1 MKRMGRNLIRFCLSV
16 KGVSRMYLAPAPL
29 AAAAADLRSG
39 ALSLDQ
45 YINDKCAWLE
55 SADAEIHALL
65 PESNRRRR
73 LLREAEE
80 LERRWPDPA
89 SRPPLFGVLVGVKDI
104 YHVDGFVTCAGSEV
118 PPELFAGPEA
128 AVVGLLREAG
138 ALILGKT
145 VTTEFAGFEQNGTRN
160 PHNLDHTPGGSSS
173 GSAAAVAA
181 GFCQLALGSQTVGS
195 VIRPAAFCGVVGFK
209 PTYDRIPTAG
219 IVYYS
224 QSVDHVGLFTQDVA
238 GMAVAASVLCRDW
251 QPAAESRRP
260 VLGMPEGAY
269 LAQSS
274 PEGLAAFAQQI
285 TMLQEAGYIVKRV
298 AALDDIAAITE
309 RHTWMTTAEMAAL
322 HKDWFPEH
330 EANYRPVT
338 AETFRKGQQ
347 VTPEQLAEGRASRMR
362 VRSQLQS
369 LMDAQGIDLW
379 VCPPA
384 PGSAPEGIASTGNP
398 AMNLPWTHTG
408 MPAITV
414 PAGHAE
420 NGLPLGF
427 QCIARA
433 EADEQ
438 LLAWAMP
445 IADTLGGEQ

>member
-1 MKRMGRNLIRFCLSV
+1 
-16 KGVSRMYLAPAPL
+16 MYLAPAPL

-39 ALSLDQ
+39 ALPLDQ
-45 YINDKCAWLE
+45 YISEKCAWLE
-55 SADAEIHALL
+55 SADAHVHALL
-65 PESNRRRR
+65 PEVNRRRR

-89 SRPPLFGVLVGVKDI
+89 SRPPLYGVLVGVKDI
-104 YHVDGFVTCAGSEV
+104 YHVAGFVTRAGSEV
-118 PPELFAGPEA
+118 PPDLFAGPEA
-128 AVVGLLREAG
+128 AVIGLLRAAG

-160 PHNLDHTPGGSSS
+160 PHNLGYTPGGSSS

-238 GMAVAASVLCRDW
+238 GMAVAASVVCRDW
-251 QPAAESRRP
+251 QPATVDGKP
-260 VLGMPEGAY
+260 VLGVPEGAY
-269 LAQSS
+269 LAQAS
-274 PEGLAAFAQQI
+274 PEGLAAFEQQI
-285 TMLQEAGYIVKRV
+285 ALLERAGYIVKRV
-298 AALDDIAAITE
+298 PALDDIAAITE
-309 RHTWMTTAEMAAL
+309 RHNAMTAAEMAAV
-322 HKDWFPEH
+322 HANWFPEH
-330 EANYRPVT
+330 EAKYRPVT
-338 AETFRKGQQ
+338 AETFRRGQH

-362 VRSQLQS
+362 VRARLQS
-369 LMDAQGIDLW
+369 LMDAEGIDLW
-379 VCPPA
+379 ICPPA
-384 PGSAPEGIASTGNP
+384 PGPAPEGIASTGSP

-414 PAGHAE
+414 PAGQAE
-420 NGLPLGF
+420 NGLPLGC
-427 QCIARA
+427 QCVARA
-433 EADEQ
+433 DADEQ
-438 LLAWAMP
+438 LLAWAAP
-445 IADTLGGEQ
+445 IASALGGL

>member
-1 MKRMGRNLIRFCLSV
+1 
-16 KGVSRMYLAPAPL
+16 MYLASAPL
-29 AAAAADLRSG
+29 APAVADLRSG
-39 ALSLDQ
+39 TLPLAQ
-45 YINDKCAWLE
+45 YINDKCARLE
-55 SADAEIHALL
+55 SVDREVHALL

-80 LERRWPDPA
+80 LEQKWPDPA
-89 SRPPLFGVLVGVKDI
+89 SRPPLYGVLVGVKDI
-104 YHVDGFVTCAGSEV
+104 YHVEGFVTRAGSDV
-118 PPELFAGPEA
+118 PPELFAGSEA
-128 AVVGLLREAG
+128 AVIGLLREAG

-238 GMAVAASVLCRDW
+238 GMAVAAAVLCRDW
-251 QPAAESRRP
+251 RPAMNDRNP
-260 VLGMPEGAY
+260 VLGVPEGAY
-269 LAQSS
+269 LAQASA
-274 PEGLAAFAQQI
+274 EGLAAFEGQI
-285 TMLQEAGYIVKRV
+285 GELQRAGYTVKRV
-298 AALDDIAAITE
+298 AALDDIAAIAE
-309 RHTWMTTAEMAAL
+309 RHTWMTTAEMAAM
-322 HKDWFPEH
+322 HRDWFPEH
-330 EANYRPVT
+330 EAQYRPVT
-338 AETFRKGQQ
+338 AETFRNGQQ
-347 VTPEQLAEGRASRMR
+347 VTPEQLATGRASRMQ
-362 VRSQLQS
+362 VREQVQA
-369 LMDAQGIDLW
+369 LMDVQGIDLW

-384 PGSAPEGIASTGNP
+384 LGPAPEGIASTGNP

-408 MPAITV
+408 MPAITL

-427 QCIARA
+427 QCVAHA
-433 EADEQ
+433 DADEQ
-438 LLAWAMP
+438 LLAWAAS
-445 IADTLGGEQ
+445 IEDVLGGSRSPYARSK

>member
-1 MKRMGRNLIRFCLSV
+1 
-16 KGVSRMYLAPAPL
+16 MYLAPAPL

-39 ALSLDQ
+39 ALPLDQ
-45 YINDKCAWLE
+45 YISEKCAWLE
-55 SADAEIHALL
+55 SADAHVHALL
-65 PESNRRRR
+65 PEVNRRRR
-73 LLREAEE
+73 LLHEAEE
-80 LERRWPDPA
+80 LERRWPDPT

-104 YHVDGFVTCAGSEV
+104 YHVEGFVTRAGSAV

-128 AVVGLLREAG
+128 VVVGLLRSAG

-160 PHNLDHTPGGSSS
+160 PHNLGHTPGGSSS

-238 GMAVAASVLCRDW
+238 GMAVAASVVCHDW
-251 QPAAESRRP
+251 QAVTADRQP
-260 VLGMPEGAY
+260 VLGVPEGAY
-269 LAQSS
+269 LAQAS
-274 PEGLAAFAQQI
+274 PEGLAAFERHVTLLQQ
-285 TMLQEAGYIVKRV
+285 AGYTVKRI
-298 AALDDIAAITE
+298 AALDDIAEITE
-309 RHTWMTTAEMAAL
+309 RHTWMTTAEMAAT
-322 HKDWFPEH
+322 HKEWFPEH
-330 EANYRPVT
+330 EAKYRPVT

-347 VTPEQLAEGRASRMR
+347 VTPEQLAAGRASRMQ
-362 VRSQLQS
+362 VRAQLQS
-369 LMDAQGIDLW
+369 LMDDKGIDLW

-384 PGSAPEGIASTGNP
+384 PGPAPEGIASTGNP
-398 AMNLPWTHTG
+398 AMNLAWTHTG
-408 MPAITV
+408 MPALTV
-414 PAGHAE
+414 PAGLAE

-433 EADEQ
+433 DADEQ
-438 LLAWAMP
+438 LLAWAAP
-445 IADTLGGEQ
+445 IADVLGGSRH

>member
-1 MKRMGRNLIRFCLSV
+1 
-16 KGVSRMYLAPAPL
+16 MYIAPAPL
-29 AAAAADLRSG
+29 AAAADDLRSG
-39 ALSLDQ
+39 ALPLDQ
-45 YINDKCAWLE
+45 YINEKCAWLE
-55 SADAEIHALL
+55 SADMEVHALL

-89 SRPPLFGVLVGVKDI
+89 TRPPLYGVLVGVKDI
-104 YHVDGFVTCAGSEV
+104 YHVAGFVTRAGSEV

-128 AVVGLLREAG
+128 AVIGLLRDAG

-160 PHNLDHTPGGSSS
+160 PHNLGHTPGGSSS

-238 GMAVAASVLCRDW
+238 GMVVVAAVLCRDW
-251 QPAAESRRP
+251 NPMTVDRKP
-260 VLGMPEGAY
+260 VLGVPEGAY
-269 LAQSS
+269 LAQAET
-274 PEGLAAFAQQI
+274 EGLAAFEGQI
-285 TMLQEAGYIVKRV
+285 ATLQEAGYTVRRIS
-298 AALDDIAAITE
+298 ALDDIAAITE
-309 RHTWMTTAEMAAL
+309 RHTWMTTAEMAAV
-322 HKDWFPEH
+322 HRDWFPAH
-330 EANYRPVT
+330 EAKYRPVT

-347 VTPEQLAEGRASRMR
+347 VTPEQLAAGRASRLE
-362 VRSQLQS
+362 VRTWLQS
-369 LMDAQGIDLW
+369 LMDEHGIDLW

-384 PGSAPEGIASTGNP
+384 PGPAPEGIASTGNP

-414 PAGHAE
+414 PGGQAE
-420 NGLPLGF
+420 HGLPLGL
-427 QCIARA
+427 QCVARA
-433 EADEQ
+433 DADEQ
-438 LLAWAMP
+438 LLAWAAP
-445 IADTLGGEQ
+445 IADALAGDETMRQ